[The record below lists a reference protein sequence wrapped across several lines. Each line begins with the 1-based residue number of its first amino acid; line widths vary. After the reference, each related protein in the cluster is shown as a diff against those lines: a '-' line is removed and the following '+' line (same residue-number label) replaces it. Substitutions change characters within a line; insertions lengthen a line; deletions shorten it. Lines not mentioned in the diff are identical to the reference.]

1 MSCKIEFTSRV
12 GENDVWVEATY
23 TPGQPERGPSLS
35 GPGEP
40 AEGPEVEI
48 NRVYIEH
55 SHEQIS
61 ERQLEALGQV
71 GARIK
76 IDLDIEGLFT
86 RTAPSRERV
95 VYLYQSVE
103 ERLTEAAFAH
113 VAES

>member
-1 MSCKIEFTSRV
+1 MSCKIEFTSHV
-12 GENDVWVEATY
+12 GENDVMVEATY
-23 TPGQPERGPSLS
+23 TPGHS
-35 GPGEP
+35 GE
-40 AEGPEVEI
+40 EPEVEI

-55 SHEQIS
+55 
-61 ERQLEALGQV
+61 
-71 GARIK
+71 GARIE

>member
-1 MSCKIEFTSRV
+1 MSYKIEFTSHV
-12 GENDVWVEATY
+12 GENDVIVEATY

-48 NRVYIEH
+48 DRVYIMWGVVEH
-55 SHEQIS
+55 
-61 ERQLEALGQV
+61 GP
-71 GARIK
+71 RIK
-76 IDLDIEGLFT
+76 IDLDIEGLFI

>member
-1 MSCKIEFTSRV
+1 
-12 GENDVWVEATY
+12 
-23 TPGQPERGPSLS
+23 
-35 GPGEP
+35 
-40 AEGPEVEI
+40 
-48 NRVYIEH
+48 
-55 SHEQIS
+55 
-61 ERQLEALGQV
+61 LEALGQV

>member
-1 MSCKIEFTSRV
+1 MSCKIEFTSHV
-12 GENDVWVEATY
+12 GENDVMVEATY
-23 TPGQPERGPSLS
+23 TPGHS
-35 GPGEP
+35 GE
-40 AEGPEVEI
+40 EPEVEI

-55 SHEQIS
+55 
-61 ERQLEALGQV
+61 
-71 GARIK
+71 GARTPPGYE